1 MLAISP
7 KLSQLLTRATQ
18 TPDLETALWKV
29 LSEYIEL
36 KTEHLNQTIAR
47 FEGKWGMSFDEFAR
61 RSAEGKLAKDIY
73 SWEVE
78 QDFWQWEQ
86 AVTLIK
92 HYQALKS

>member
-36 KTEHLNQTIAR
+36 KTEQLNQAIAR
-47 FEGKWGMSFDEFAR
+47 FEEKWGMSFDEFAR
-61 RSAEGKLAKDIY
+61 RSAAGKLAKDTY

-86 AVTLIK
+86 AVTLLE
-92 HYQALKS
+92 HYQTLN